1 MYTPLPSCYRTFS
14 TLLAVRIISGTW
26 DKCML
31 FKVLFISG
39 KDDQTQIYLVLEI
52 IKHLF
57 SKQE

>member
-1 MYTPLPSCYRTFS
+1 
-14 TLLAVRIISGTW
+14 
-26 DKCML
+26 ML

-57 SKQE
+57 SKQEWYCVLQNGDMPGFLLKQMKSDNTEM